1 MIYLLLA
8 IGGVQS
14 VITTAI
20 FLSFP
25 KKENKILKTILL
37 IAISL
42 TIYFFIA
49 KFLLQLDP
57 SQRYY

>member
-25 KKENKILKTILL
+25 KGEKKIIKTALLLGVSVGLFIL
-37 IAISL
+37 ISNL
-42 TIYFFIA
+42 
-49 KFLLQLDP
+49 LLQMEP
-57 SQRYY
+57 HNY

>member
-25 KKENKILKTILL
+25 KGEKKIIKTVILL
-37 IAISL
+37 GISVSIFVVISNL
-42 TIYFFIA
+42 
-49 KFLLQLDP
+49 LLQMEP
-57 SQRYY
+57 QGY